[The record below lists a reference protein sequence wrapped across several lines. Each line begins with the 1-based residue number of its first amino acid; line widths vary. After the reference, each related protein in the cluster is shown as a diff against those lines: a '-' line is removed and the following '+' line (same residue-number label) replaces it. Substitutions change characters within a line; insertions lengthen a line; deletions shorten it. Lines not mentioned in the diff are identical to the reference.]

1 MEEAGQLQVL
11 PETWERALAV
21 VAHPD
26 DLEYGAANAIARW
39 TSQGKEVTYLLI
51 TRGEAGIDS
60 MTPEEAA
67 PLREEEERASA
78 RVVGVDV
85 VEFLDHRDGVIEY
98 GLPLRRD
105 ISREIR
111 KRKPDVV
118 VTGNHHLQWSRGN
131 LNMADHRWAGL
142 AVLDAARDAGN
153 RWIFPELLEEG
164 LEPWGK
170 VGMVMIAGSP
180 NPTHGVDVT
189 DFIERGIQSLKEH
202 KVYIENLSQQVDPDE
217 MLRWNASIIGERM
230 GCEYAIGFEVVRI

>member
-1 MEEAGQLQVL
+1 MEEANRLQVL
-11 PETWERALAV
+11 PETWQRALAV

-39 TSQGKEVTYLLI
+39 TSQGKEITYLLI

-67 PLREEEERASA
+67 PLREEEERNSA

-85 VEFLDHRDGVIEY
+85 VEFLDHKDGVIEY

-111 KRKPDVV
+111 KRKPDVLI
-118 VTGNHHLQWSRGN
+118 TGNHHLQWSRGN

-153 RWIFPELLEEG
+153 RWIFPELLDEG

-170 VGMVMIAGSP
+170 VSMVFVGGSP

-189 DFIERGIQSLKEH
+189 DFIELGIKSLQEH

-217 MLRWNASIIGERM
+217 MLRWNASIIGERL